1 MKAADTAVDTAA
13 ASPAAPPPASG
24 PSRGRPRDASRDV
37 AILDAARELLA
48 EVGYEGMTMDAVAAR
63 AGASKATLY
72 RRWSSK
78 VDLAVD
84 AVTCG
89 GVRSLDPDDVP
100 DTGSLAGDLRA
111 LEQLRRA
118 RKDSATDHL
127 IPGLMAEV
135 RRDPEIARQF
145 HESFVRPK
153 IAQVRALLERARAR
167 GEVPADR
174 DLDLVSTV
182 VPALVSYRKI
192 VAGQAVGPADVDR
205 LMQEV
210 LVPLA
215 TAPPAGDQND
225 RLTPP
230 RA

>member
-1 MKAADTAVDTAA
+1 MKAADDVVDDAPTAPVVR
-13 ASPAAPPPASG
+13 G
-24 PSRGRPRDASRDV
+24 GRPRDASRDV

-48 EVGYEGMTMDAVAAR
+48 EVGYEGMTMDAVAGR

-72 RRWSSK
+72 RRWTTKS
-78 VDLAVD
+78 DLAVD

-89 GVRSLDPDDVP
+89 LGNDLDPADVP
-100 DTGSLAGDLRA
+100 DTGSLEGDLRA

-118 RKDSATDHL
+118 RKNAATDRL

-135 RRDPEIARQF
+135 RRDPEIAQQF
-145 HESFVRPK
+145 HASFVRPK
-153 IAQVRALLERARAR
+153 VQQMRALLERARDR

-182 VPALVSYRKI
+182 VPALVSYRKVVEGAEI
-192 VAGQAVGPADVDR
+192 DPAYVDR
-205 LMQEV
+205 LLLEV

-215 TAPPAGDQND
+215 TAPSTSRSLPEPG
-225 RLTPP
+225 
-230 RA
+230 

>member
-1 MKAADTAVDTAA
+1 MNADTAVDATLRQPAA
-13 ASPAAPPPASG
+13 AHGAHG
-24 PSRGRPRDASRDV
+24 GRPRDASRDV

-48 EVGYEGMTMDAVAAR
+48 EVGYDGMTMAAVAGR
-63 AGASKATLY
+63 AGAGKATLY
-72 RRWSSK
+72 RRWASK
-78 VDLAVD
+78 TDLAID

-89 GVRSLDPDDVP
+89 GVRDLDPADVP
-100 DTGSLAGDLRA
+100 DTGSLAGDLRE
-111 LEQLRRA
+111 LERLRRE
-118 RKDSATDHL
+118 RRSTSNDHL

-135 RRDPEIARQF
+135 RRDPETARRF

-153 IAQVRALLERARAR
+153 IDQVRVLLERARDR

-192 VAGQAVGPADVDR
+192 VEGARVDPEHVDR
-205 LMQEV
+205 LLREI

-215 TAPPAGDQND
+215 TAPSS
-225 RLTPP
+225 T
-230 RA
+230 